1 MLFKLYEQIL
11 TSLLW
16 NFLNIGEPEIAN
28 AYLQK
33 LQQLQQLQQKSQ
45 NANFSTRIQQK
56 ILETKLFLDN
66 YRHGTT
72 PQQMGDNAKNYAKFL
87 VENLHLSPQ
96 FDFSKYKNPK
106 NSKRLH
112 LKLGFVSG
120 DFKAHPSSYFLLG
133 LLNALQNLQTSQ
145 DKKIK
150 KFKKITFDF
159 YFYNNCKQTD
169 EITLKIKALAR
180 AWTDIYNLDD
190 LQTANKIYADK
201 IQILFD
207 LSGHTALNRLPM
219 FALKPAPIQ
228 ISWIGWLGSSGV
240 ASMDYFAG
248 DNFLIPKNSE
258 NLEQQFCEKFLRFQN
273 IWLVYTPPEN
283 IPKVKETPLLKN
295 NFITFGCVQ
304 NINKVNENVI
314 KTWAKILNSLPNS
327 QFCWVRFQFIDET
340 LKQRVFQKF
349 AKYNVDISK
358 INLICNHD
366 HAEYLAAYEKFDFIL
381 DTFPVSGGT
390 TTCEALWQGVP
401 ILTLCGNLMASRLSA
416 SCLQNVGLNDWV
428 CHNENEY
435 VEKAVNLANT
445 FLQNPQQLN
454 DLRLHLR
461 EQMKN
466 SPLCDANLFAQN
478 FQNTMQNIWNDFV
491 NS

>member
-66 YRHGTT
+66 YRYGTT

-145 DKKIK
+145 DKKI
-150 KFKKITFDF
+150 TFDF

-169 EITLKIKALAR
+169 EITLKI
-180 AWTDIYNLDD
+180 
-190 LQTANKIYADK
+190 
-201 IQILFD
+201 
-207 LSGHTALNRLPM
+207 
-219 FALKPAPIQ
+219 
-228 ISWIGWLGSSGV
+228 
-240 ASMDYFAG
+240 
-248 DNFLIPKNSE
+248 
-258 NLEQQFCEKFLRFQN
+258 
-273 IWLVYTPPEN
+273 
-283 IPKVKETPLLKN
+283 
-295 NFITFGCVQ
+295 
-304 NINKVNENVI
+304 
-314 KTWAKILNSLPNS
+314 
-327 QFCWVRFQFIDET
+327 
-340 LKQRVFQKF
+340 
-349 AKYNVDISK
+349 
-358 INLICNHD
+358 
-366 HAEYLAAYEKFDFIL
+366 
-381 DTFPVSGGT
+381 
-390 TTCEALWQGVP
+390 
-401 ILTLCGNLMASRLSA
+401 
-416 SCLQNVGLNDWV
+416 
-428 CHNENEY
+428 
-435 VEKAVNLANT
+435 
-445 FLQNPQQLN
+445 
-454 DLRLHLR
+454 
-461 EQMKN
+461 
-466 SPLCDANLFAQN
+466 
-478 FQNTMQNIWNDFV
+478 
-491 NS
+491 

>member
-66 YRHGTT
+66 YRYGTT

-150 KFKKITFDF
+150 KIKKITFDF

-180 AWTDIYNLDD
+180 DWTDIYNLDD

-207 LSGHTALNRLPM
+207 LSGHTALNRLQI

-228 ISWIGWLGSSGV
+228 ISWIGWFGSSGV
-240 ASMDYFAG
+240 PAMDYFLTDKFSVTEKDA
-248 DNFLIPKNSE
+248 FQFSE
-258 NLEQQFCEKFLRFQN
+258 KTLKLPD
-273 IWLVYTPPEN
+273 IWELYTPPEN
-283 IPKVKETPLLKN
+283 TPKVAETPMLQNK
-295 NFITFGCVQ
+295 FITFASYHTP
-304 NINKVNENVI
+304 NKVNSQ
-314 KTWAKILNSLPNS
+314 TLDMWAKVINSVKNCR
-327 QFCWVRFQFIDET
+327 FIWVRFDFIDLT
-340 LKQRVFQKF
+340 LQQKIKTDF
-349 AKYNVDISK
+349 ANRNVDISK

-366 HAEYLAAYEKFDFIL
+366 YYEYLNLYSLADIIL
-381 DTFPVSGGT
+381 APFPATGMT